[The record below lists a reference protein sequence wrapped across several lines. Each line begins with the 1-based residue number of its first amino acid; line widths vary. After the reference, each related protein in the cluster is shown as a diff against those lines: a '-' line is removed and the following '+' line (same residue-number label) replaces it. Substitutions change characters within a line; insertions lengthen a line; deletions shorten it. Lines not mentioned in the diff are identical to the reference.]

1 VGNQQI
7 LVLFLKALVAAKK
20 SLALYP
26 PGSQMA
32 QEWVQRLHRSLR
44 SFFQE
49 GMSFPI
55 RVGRD
60 RFMWEGEELLM
71 LDPALEAF
79 RFDLESRGIAEFSI
93 DPQVEDWE
101 LERFLDLLNQ
111 PAASLESLAGA
122 AEYLRQKNVI
132 HVSVKGPA
140 LGRKGGT
147 AEARPGEGPEADEL
161 DLLVDA
167 VLQKLAERFTD
178 LSYDRKALLDWFAVI
193 ADGDRV
199 DVLVAGVRMLGAM
212 AEEAGDRELRIRTLM
227 EALLRLPD
235 TIRRPFLTTWLIP
248 SAGSDLLAFNL
259 LAQLTEDEMGELARL
274 VPDEDLLGLT
284 AALSEFPWE
293 EGKRQR
299 LLEAI
304 ALALQRK
311 GVAEPPLAGMASLSR
326 NDPLLAELREEITAA
341 CQSDHLLERSVQI
354 LLGIFR
360 VENEE
365 YPGFALD
372 ALEEMSGEAI
382 ARGRLDLALDI
393 LKTLAGASHLGREWM
408 REHPRRFALFQRRAG
423 SRTHVS
429 LLVGLLRGPKGA
441 EQMPLVGEYLRVVG
455 REAMAEFTALLAEE
469 KSRRVRA
476 RLCQVLATAGPAAL
490 PVLLRWL
497 EDGRWYVVRNIVS
510 ILGRIGD
517 QSAFLPVVSQL
528 EHSHARVRLEAVR
541 ALGLI
546 GGRAA
551 VGPLIRCL
559 RDADAE
565 IRNAAVKVLGSLQ
578 DDDAVPALCQIV
590 NRKGKDTPDE
600 LTFKREAIAALVAT
614 GTELARRALT
624 EMANRRLWF
633 WRRAERRI
641 RAMAATALAAAPAPT
656 AAWGDDA

>member
-1 VGNQQI
+1 MGNQQI

-26 PGSQMA
+26 AGSQMA
-32 QEWVQRLHRSLR
+32 QEWIQRLHRSLR

-55 RVGRD
+55 RVGKD

-101 LERFLDLLNQ
+101 LERFLDLMNQ
-111 PAASLESLAGA
+111 PAASLESLASA
-122 AEYLRQKNVI
+122 AEYLRAKNVI
-132 HVSVKGPA
+132 HVGVQGPA
-140 LGRKGGT
+140 LGRRGAATGG
-147 AEARPGEGPEADEL
+147 AVAGSPEEDEL
-161 DLLVDA
+161 DLLVEG
-167 VLQKLAERFTD
+167 VLHKLADRFTD
-178 LSYDRKALLDWFAVI
+178 LSYDRQALLDWFGALSE
-193 ADGDRV
+193 DGRV
-199 DVLVAGVRMLGAM
+199 DVLVSGVRVLGAL
-212 AEEAGDRELRIRTLM
+212 AEGAGDRELRIRTLM

-235 TIRRPFLTTWLIP
+235 PIRRPFLTTWLIP
-248 SAGSDLLAFNL
+248 AAGNDLLAFNL
-259 LAQLTEDEMGELARL
+259 LTQLTEDELSEIARL
-274 VPDEDLLGLT
+274 IPDEHLMALT
-284 AALSEFPWE
+284 TELHEFPWE

-304 ALALQRK
+304 TLALGRK
-311 GVAEPPLAGMASLSR
+311 VAVDSPLDAITTLSG
-326 NDPLLAELREEITAA
+326 NDPMLVELREEITAA

-354 LLGIFR
+354 LLAIFR

-408 REHPRRFALFQRRAG
+408 REHPRRFALFLRRAG

-429 LLVGLLRGPKGA
+429 LLAGLLRGAKGA
-441 EQMPLVGEYLRVVG
+441 EQMPLVAEYLRVVG
-455 REAMAEFTALLAEE
+455 REGVEEFTTVLAEE
-469 KSRRVRA
+469 KNRRVRA
-476 RLCQVLATAGPAAL
+476 RLCQVLATVGPSVI

-497 EDGRWYVVRNIVS
+497 DDGRWYIVRNSVN
-510 ILGRIGD
+510 ILGKIGD
-517 QSAFLPVVSQL
+517 QSAFLPVVTQL
-528 EHSHARVRLEAVR
+528 DHSHARVRLEAVR

-559 RDADAE
+559 HDGEAE

-578 DDDAVPALCQIV
+578 DDDAVPALCEIV
-590 NRKGKDTPDE
+590 NRKGKETPDQ
-600 LTFKREAIAALVAT
+600 LAFKGEAIAALVAT
-614 GTELARRALT
+614 GTQVARQALT
-624 EMANRRLWF
+624 EMASRRLWF
-633 WRRAERRI
+633 WKRAERRV
-641 RAMAATALAAAPAPT
+641 RSMAAAALTGAGPVT
-656 AAWGDDA
+656 TSWSEDA